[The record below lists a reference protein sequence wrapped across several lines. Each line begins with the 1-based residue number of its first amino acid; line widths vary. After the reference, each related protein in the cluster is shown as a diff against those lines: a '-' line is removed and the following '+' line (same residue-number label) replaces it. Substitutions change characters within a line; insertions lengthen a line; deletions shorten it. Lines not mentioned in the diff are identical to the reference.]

1 MQLTPSFDL
10 HGKLTIVILLLAA
23 LFFSWFSD
31 VKKIVTEW
39 AGTREESQASHSP
52 NVLMIVVDDLGYDDT
67 SAINRG
73 GLTTPS
79 IAQLASTGVTFR
91 RHYADSTCTP
101 SRVAM
106 LTGRYPERSGFR
118 PVGVEIPA
126 EFSTL
131 AQQFQLAGY
140 TTYLTGKWHAG
151 EETEQAK
158 PENKGFDSWFGFL
171 SQFELSGEVNSLS
184 GGPSKKPRYN
194 DPMLRTN
201 GGDLEPHKGHLTD
214 ILTDHSIEK
223 IQQLQTGKTPWF
235 LYHAFL
241 APHAPIQPATRY
253 AENFPDTPEGKY
265 SALITQLDDAIGR
278 ILDVIDRD
286 NTLVVFVS
294 DNGGT
299 NLQRNNNFPFHGK
312 KSQLLEGAFRTPLIF
327 SFPSVLPTGKFIDN
341 IVMNVDIYPTLLSVA
356 RHPPPDGVDGQNLWN
371 LMLHDRPLE
380 PRIRSW
386 EGYHPNTN
394 TLSYSLLSSS
404 GDWRLTSRFGTEPL
418 LFNLSKS
425 PEGAISVADSNEL
438 VVTTLTSEFW
448 QDHWAKVRVPAI
460 GRAGSTSDQT
470 LYSGFDAL
478 RTPNRFGFAIG
489 LEIGPLPINELKPTG
504 SPYHILAGQKG
515 SWELRYRPEHGLEWI
530 LDGEVLED
538 AYFDPARCN
547 AIVLTGYLQPRAHLT
562 QKAPPV
568 SPLKM
573 YSSGYLRDSV
583 YDLGFNEVN
592 FKPLESPTFVNF
604 QGKAIFASTILS
616 AFSDSYSPR
625 DDTILREV
633 LIRRHKEEKLS
644 ISNVDLMNAQLCKEQ
659 Q

>member
-1 MQLTPSFDL
+1 MQSTPSFDL
-10 HGKLTIVILLLAA
+10 DGKLSIGILLLAL
-23 LFFSWFSD
+23 LFFSWFSS
-31 VKKIVTEW
+31 VKNTVAEW
-39 AGTREESQASHSP
+39 AGTSEESQPPPTP

-79 IAQLASTGVTFR
+79 IAQLASSGVTFR

-131 AQQFQLAGY
+131 AQQFQEAGY

-171 SQFELSGEVNSLS
+171 SQFELSGEINTLS
-184 GGPSKKPRYN
+184 KGSSSKPRYN

-201 GGDLEPHKGHLTD
+201 GGELQRHTGHLTD
-214 ILTDHSIEK
+214 ILTDHTVKK
-223 IQQLQTGKTPWF
+223 IHQLQTKNKPWF

-253 AENFPDTPEGKY
+253 AQSFPDTPEGKY
-265 SALITQLDDAIGR
+265 TALITQLDDAIGR

-299 NLQRNNNFPFHGK
+299 NTQRNNNFPFYGK
-312 KSQLLEGAFRTPLIF
+312 KSQPLEGAFRTPLIF
-327 SFPSVLPTGKFIDN
+327 SFPGVLPTGKFVDDV
-341 IVMNVDIYPTLLSVA
+341 VMNVDIYPTLLGAA
-356 RHPPPDGVDGQNLWN
+356 RHPPPNGIDGQNLWN

-386 EGYHPNTN
+386 EGYHPNIN

-404 GDWRLTSRFGTEPL
+404 GDWRLTTRFGTVPL
-418 LFNLSKS
+418 LFNLSES
-425 PEGAISVADSNEL
+425 PKGEISVADSKEA
-438 VVTTLTSEFW
+438 VVTQLTSEFW
-448 QDHWAKVRVPAI
+448 QDHWAKARVPVI
-460 GRAGSTSDQT
+460 GRPGSASDQT

-489 LEIGPLPINELKPTG
+489 LEIGPLSINELKSTS

-515 SWELRYRPEHGLEWI
+515 SWELRYRPETGLEWL
-530 LDGEVLED
+530 LDGQVLKD
-538 AYFDPARCN
+538 AHFDPTRCN
-547 AIVLTGYLQPRAHLT
+547 AIVLTGYLQPRAHLP
-562 QKAPPV
+562 QKHPPV

-573 YSSGYLRDSV
+573 YSSGFLRDSV
-583 YDLGFNEVN
+583 YDLDFNEAN
-592 FKPLESPTFVNF
+592 FKPLDSPTYVNF

-625 DDTILREV
+625 DETILQKA
-633 LIRRHKEEKLS
+633 LIRLYKEEKLS
-644 ISNVDLMNAQLCKEQ
+644 ISNVDLMDSQLCKEHH
-659 Q
+659 